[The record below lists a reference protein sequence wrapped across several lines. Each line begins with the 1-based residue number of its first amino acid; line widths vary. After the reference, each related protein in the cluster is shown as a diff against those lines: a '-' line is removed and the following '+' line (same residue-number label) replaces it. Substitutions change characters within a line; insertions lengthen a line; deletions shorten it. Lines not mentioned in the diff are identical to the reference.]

1 MAVDASNN
9 IYVNQEQI
17 DTQVQANETSEPA
30 KVGSTASGSDTNVFY
45 VDVKVF
51 LEGVQVPHMQA
62 SVSYGIDAPPTATIV
77 IPAAQFLRNLPETT
91 KVLITFRDILPD
103 ATGERKWRVLFDGE
117 MSGLG
122 YNIDSSGATL
132 SITALHSTA
141 YLTLLQLMIAPVRSY
156 IYNTSPESLVGNTT
170 LWSTSA
176 VGPTH
181 NVTFLDD
188 LLKDIQSTNTS
199 ERGIKTMADIVY
211 VILRNIVEGLKDS
224 AAVARWTWKYLGNE
238 PSGLKILKRI
248 YGVSESA
255 KNDKFLQQSHDGLK
269 GANADASVVGSVKH
283 PNDDPETT
291 PSPSD
296 PTSTQN
302 LKNTKINADGSY
314 TITDVYSRPE
324 NPTMTYHVLTVNAVD
339 TIGAGGTGTNS
350 SKIIA
355 AAEAKIGTPYPKG
368 DNPVSNAADCGTAVQ
383 QILQSAGYSCNYH
396 YVPDIMRQAEDSKNL
411 TWATENKTAV
421 VNAKAGDLI
430 VVGKDC
436 GHIVIADGKGG
447 CYDASYT
454 EGKFIHRNS
463 IAAAFPDIVAVIN
476 TSTQQMV

>member
-1 MAVDASNN
+1 MAVDANNN

-17 DTQVQANETSEPA
+17 DTQVQAGETSEPA

-62 SVSYGIDAPPTATIV
+62 AVSYGIDAPPTATIV

-156 IYNTSPESLVGNTT
+156 IYNTNPESLVGNTT

-181 NVTFLDD
+181 NVTFLDA
-188 LLKDIQSTNTS
+188 LLNDIKSTNTS
-199 ERGIKTMADIVY
+199 ERGIQTMADIVY
-211 VILRNIVEGLKDS
+211 IILRNIVEGLKDS

-248 YGVSESA
+248 YGVSDGA
-255 KNDKFLQQSHDGLK
+255 KADKFLQSDGLQ
-269 GANADASVVGSVKH
+269 GEHANATVLGSIKH
-283 PNDDPETT
+283 PNDDPDNT

-296 PTSTQN
+296 PTGTQN

-324 NPTMTYHVLTVNAVD
+324 NPTMTYNVLTVNAID
-339 TIGAGGTGTNS
+339 TIGKGGNGTNS
-350 SKIIA
+350 NKIIA
-355 AAEAKIGTPYPKG
+355 AAEAKLGTPYPKG

-383 QILQSAGYSCNYH
+383 QILQDAGYSCNYH

-411 TWATENKTAV
+411 KWAAEDKNTV
-421 VNAKAGDLI
+421 INAKAGDLI